1 MKASKRARPVKRT
14 AAPIDEGTWVRAAV
28 DALKAG
34 GVAALSVEALARKL
48 GVTKGSFYWHFDS
61 REELLRAALERWE
74 QSIGRDLDRL
84 TQIQEPLPR
93 LTRMFQ
99 EATEK
104 IEDSLFMA
112 VSGASDNPVVKE
124 FILRIS
130 DRQMGF
136 TRQALAEL
144 GFPEELAR
152 MRSFL
157 AYALY
162 VGILHM
168 ARNEPTVLPPLSER
182 LAHVEQAVSLVVRP

>member
-1 MKASKRARPVKRT
+1 MKSSKRARPVKRT
-14 AAPIDEGTWVRAAV
+14 AAPIDASTWVRAAV

-74 QSIGRDLDRL
+74 LSIGRDLDRL
-84 TQIQEPLPR
+84 MQINEPLPR

-112 VSGASDNPVVKE
+112 VSGSSDNPVVKE

-136 TRQALAEL
+136 TRQTLAEL

>member
-112 VSGASDNPVVKE
+112 VSGSSDHPVVKE

-136 TRQALAEL
+136 TRKALAEL